1 MLTNRTGDGFLIGV
15 AVLDDSL
22 DSDDALDVEADDD
35 VEPEGEKSI
44 FGVTYQLSR
53 RAFFIVKS
61 AYPEQ
66 NHHQHNPN
74 TPPPETQT
82 DTHNQCDPTI
92 SSKLLFAHF
101 QLE

>member
-1 MLTNRTGDGFLIGV
+1 MLTNRTGDDFLIGV

-61 AYPEQ
+61 ACPEQ

-74 TPPPETQT
+74 THPHPLRHRQTHIISVTQQF
-82 DTHNQCDPTI
+82 HQNCYFC
-92 SSKLLFAHF
+92 SF
-101 QLE
+101 

>member
-74 TPPPETQT
+74 TPPETQT